1 MLTPALGC
9 LEGKMERKSLFFCIF
24 LFINFIAF
32 TESSDIYIPKEQ
44 KNINE
49 YFIFGNEGDIIYSI
63 GDGIVTVGF
72 DNIKGNY
79 IIADYKSLG
88 INVTYCNLKSMCV
101 KKDQKIKKGD
111 KLGTI
116 GITGYT
122 DKTGCSI
129 IIEINKDNF
138 LFQNEN

>member
-1 MLTPALGC
+1 M
-9 LEGKMERKSLFFCIF
+9 
-24 LFINFIAF
+24 
-32 TESSDIYIPKEQ
+32 
-44 KNINE
+44 
-49 YFIFGNEGDIIYSI
+49 
-63 GDGIVTVGF
+63 
-72 DNIKGNY
+72 
-79 IIADYKSLG
+79 
-88 INVTYCNLKSMCV
+88 TYCNLKSMCV
-101 KKDQKIKKGD
+101 KKEKKKKKGD